1 MNNPYFILGLQNEIS
16 TTHGMVSVSL
26 LNNFFKLHQISDDLK
41 IFGFFRQ
48 DTMDSIYGKCCL

>member
-48 DTMDSIYGKCCL
+48 DTMDSIFGY